1 MAFLVEGYNQVITGK
16 KVFFGK
22 ATFFIFFHLYPF
34 FKRAITPVSFEQI
47 EKFQCLS
54 LSTPQGLSHGT
65 FRTHVARVTC
75 PETCLKVFQLLG
87 QKSPKTRII

>member
-1 MAFLVEGYNQVITGK
+1 MKNVALPKKTFFPVITW
-16 KVFFGK
+16 
-22 ATFFIFFHLYPF
+22 LYPST
-34 FKRAITPVSFEQI
+34 KKAITPMSYELI